1 LAKARTSEI
10 AGVPEASRLQS
21 MNPERD
27 PSKLCKLA
35 IDIEGLTLR
44 ITDRVLIEGFNF
56 QLPAGSRV
64 GITGP
69 SGCGKTTF
77 LRNIVGRQITPPSS
91 AVRVNFCGDRVGYV
105 PQQGRLLPW
114 YSLRR
119 NVEVFAQH
127 VTNRK
132 EWCDNVL
139 EVVELEDVAGTR
151 PERLSGGELQ
161 RARLACAIAS
171 QPALFCADEP
181 LTEVGIQQ
189 KWRLLRKWSGEI
201 TQRSASLLLVSHDVE
216 TLFYLC
222 DELIVL
228 GGPKGQ
234 PATQLR
240 TSVLPAQPHPRVPGQ
255 LNSQSIEA
263 FRQSMSQD

>member
-1 LAKARTSEI
+1 
-10 AGVPEASRLQS
+10 
-21 MNPERD
+21 MD
-27 PSKLCKLA
+27 PRKLSKLA

-44 ITDRVLIEGFNF
+44 IRDRILIEGFNF
-56 QLPAGSRV
+56 QLAAGSRV

-77 LRNIVGRQITPPSS
+77 LRNTVGRQITPPSS
-91 AVRVNFCGDRVGYV
+91 AVRFDFCADRVGYV
-105 PQQGRLLPW
+105 PQQGCLLPW

-119 NVEVFAQH
+119 NVEVFAHH

-132 EWCDNVL
+132 EWCNNVL
-139 EVVELEDVAGTR
+139 ELVELEDVAGNS
-151 PERLSGGELQ
+151 PEKLSGGELQ

-181 LTEVGIQQ
+181 ITEVGIEQ
-189 KWRLLRKWSGEI
+189 KWRLLRKWSDEMNR
-201 TQRSASLLLVSHDVE
+201 RSTSLLLVSHDVE

-222 DELIVL
+222 DELVVL

-234 PATQLR
+234 PATQLSR
-240 TSVLPAQPHPRVPGQ
+240 FDLPAQPHPRVPGQ
-255 LNSQSIEA
+255 LDSKSIEA
-263 FRQSMSQD
+263 FRQLMSKD